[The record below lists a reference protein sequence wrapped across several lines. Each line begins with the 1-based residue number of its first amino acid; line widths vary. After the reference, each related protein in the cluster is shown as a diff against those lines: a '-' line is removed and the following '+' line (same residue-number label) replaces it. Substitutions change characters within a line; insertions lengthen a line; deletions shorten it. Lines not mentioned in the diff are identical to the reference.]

1 MDTIPP
7 CGSRQVRALSENIG
21 RQPLQQECVW
31 STALNNATPLLP
43 DDWLIGVL
51 GQVLEVSVLE
61 GRLVCLHV
69 NPILA
74 VPEDNALLPLLDP
87 SLAKI
92 DEAVTHILDDFVVQ
106 MQDAVDGRMRDAIE
120 QQEEQGRLR
129 LQRRAA

>member
-1 MDTIPP
+1 M
-7 CGSRQVRALSENIG
+7 
-21 RQPLQQECVW
+21 
-31 STALNNATPLLP
+31 
-43 DDWLIGVL
+43 
-51 GQVLEVSVLE
+51 LE

-74 VPEDNALLPLLDP
+74 VPDDNALLRLLDP

-92 DEAVTHILDDFVVQ
+92 DEAVTHILDDFVAQ

-120 QQEEQGRLR
+120 QQEEQGRLC

>member
-1 MDTIPP
+1 M
-7 CGSRQVRALSENIG
+7 
-21 RQPLQQECVW
+21 
-31 STALNNATPLLP
+31 
-43 DDWLIGVL
+43 
-51 GQVLEVSVLE
+51 LE

-74 VPEDNALLPLLDP
+74 VPEDNALLLLLDP

-120 QQEEQGRLR
+120 QQEEQGRLC
-129 LQRRAA
+129 LQRSAA